1 MGFIDGSISQ
11 YGNIR
16 PRSSSGFMSY
26 SPSERD
32 PEGMMARQYSVQS
45 DIYELHSEPETPI
58 HWLQNSVSMDMS
70 KFEARGL
77 EQRNP
82 VVIPSSEHEREQPLM
97 SMPETLGIHPESD
110 PVYYPEIN
118 VVYLPRSTGDIETD
132 TRGLPSHES
141 TQNPSVEDVH
151 IEVRKG
157 TFCKEKGIRRI

>member
-11 YGNIR
+11 YGITG
-16 PRSSSGFMSY
+16 PGSSSGLISF
-26 SPSERD
+26 SPTERD

-58 HWLQNSVSMDMS
+58 HWLQNSVSMGMS

-82 VVIPSSEHEREQPLM
+82 IGIPLSGHEREQPVM
-97 SMPETLGIHPESD
+97 SMPETLGIHPQSD

-132 TRGLPSHES
+132 TRELPNHES
-141 TQNPSVEDVH
+141 TQNPSVEDAH

-157 TFCKEKGIRRI
+157 TICKEKGI